1 MGVRE
6 EGKNRR
12 RDRITAAA
20 RSLIQSGE
28 SGFRMRALAEEA
40 GVSIATPYNLFGSK
54 QAILSAVMDAD
65 LSRFKETL
73 ARHRVDNLTMF
84 AQTVSIARELIDLD
98 PQFYRNVILKTNSH
112 EASSDRTRLMHWK
125 QLIDNSVADG
135 DLLTFTDSLELAVH
149 LRQLYSAAFSRW
161 ARDEISSREAE
172 AQVSYAITLSLAGV
186 ATPASRQRLQSNLR
200 GFQET
205 LRTIRMKKICSSEK
219 SSRSSS
225 IIPERGLQH

>member
-6 EGKNRR
+6 EGKNKR

-73 ARHRVDNLTMF
+73 ARQRVENLTMF
-84 AQTVSIARELIDLD
+84 TQTVSITRELIDLD
-98 PQFYRNVILKTNSH
+98 PQFYRNVILKTN
-112 EASSDRTRLMHWK
+112 AQDAGSDRSRLMHWK
-125 QLIDNSVADG
+125 QLIDTSIADG
-135 DLLTFTDSLELAVH
+135 DLLTFADSLELAVH
-149 LRQLYSAAFSRW
+149 IRQLFSAAFARW
-161 ARDEISSREAE
+161 AREEISSREAE

-186 ATPASRQRLQSNLR
+186 ATPASRQRLQSSLR
-200 GFQET
+200 NFQET

-219 SSRSSS
+219 LNRSSGVN
-225 IIPERGLQH
+225 PAGVHQH

>member
-6 EGKNRR
+6 EGKNKR

-20 RSLIQSGE
+20 RSLIQSGD

-73 ARHRVDNLTMF
+73 ARQRADSLTMF
-84 AQTVSIARELIDLD
+84 SKTVSIARELIDLD
-98 PQFYRNVILKTNSH
+98 QQFYRNVILKTNTQAGGT
-112 EASSDRTRLMHWK
+112 ERTRLMHWK
-125 QLIDNSVADG
+125 QLIDNAVADG
-135 DLLTFTDSLELAVH
+135 FLLTFTDSLELAVH
-149 LRQLYSAAFSRW
+149 LRQLFSTAFARW
-161 ARDEISSREAE
+161 AVGDITSREAE
-172 AQVSYAITLSLAGV
+172 AQVNYAITLSLAGV
-186 ATPASRQRLQSNLR
+186 ATPVSRQRLQSSLR

-205 LRTIRMKKICSSEK
+205 LRTIRMNKICSSEK
-219 SSRSSS
+219 SSRSTNTRAT
-225 IIPERGLQH
+225 EECAH

>member
-6 EGKNRR
+6 EGKNKR

-73 ARHRVDNLTMF
+73 ARQRVDNLTMF
-84 AQTVSIARELIDLD
+84 TQTVSIARELIDLD
-98 PQFYRNVILKTNSH
+98 PQYYRNVMLKTNSKGTG
-112 EASSDRTRLMHWK
+112 SDRTRLMHWK
-125 QLIDNSVADG
+125 QLVDNSVADG
-135 DLLTFTDSLELAVH
+135 DLLTFTDSL
-149 LRQLYSAAFSRW
+149 
-161 ARDEISSREAE
+161 
-172 AQVSYAITLSLAGV
+172 
-186 ATPASRQRLQSNLR
+186 
-200 GFQET
+200 
-205 LRTIRMKKICSSEK
+205 
-219 SSRSSS
+219 
-225 IIPERGLQH
+225 